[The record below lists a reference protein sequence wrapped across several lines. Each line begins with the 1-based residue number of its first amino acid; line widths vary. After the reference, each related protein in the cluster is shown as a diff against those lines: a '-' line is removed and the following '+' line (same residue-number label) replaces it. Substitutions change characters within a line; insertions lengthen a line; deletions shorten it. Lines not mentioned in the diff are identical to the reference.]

1 MPIPSSYTQ
10 QGFFLQWQ
18 RQCGW
23 VGFDYDHSL
32 TFNLYAYNS
41 ANEPITLDD
50 MIVPPDSPS
59 AMPAAAAGSGRMT
72 TDPDPFAPIQRED
85 EEAGDAQSQDDDP
98 SEQ

>member
-1 MPIPSSYTQ
+1 
-10 QGFFLQWQ
+10 
-18 RQCGW
+18 
-23 VGFDYDHSL
+23 
-32 TFNLYAYNS
+32 
-41 ANEPITLDD
+41 